1 MLSQQQM
8 SCSSKLISRA
18 EDTEE
23 GGDIRAEQLVF
34 TFVNLYD
41 IGYEQDCNV
50 KDARKAS
57 MCGRLTETAKVARR
71 CKTGRWSS
79 RRTVRTVETHPLQ
92 SDMGSGGIRWSSA
105 VIGTHLD
112 PSIRRA

>member
-1 MLSQQQM
+1 M

-57 MCGRLTETAKVARR
+57 MCGRLTETAKVAQR

-79 RRTVRTVETHPLQ
+79 RRTVRTVEMHPLR
-92 SDMGSGGIRWSSA
+92 SDMGSGGIPWSSA
-105 VIGTHLD
+105 VIGAHLD
-112 PSIRRA
+112 LSIRGE